1 MGFGYYLI
9 LLPIFLKLA
18 PSLQTAIPLSKHSSV
33 TFQNNKTT
41 ESIYYEQCIEGKKR
55 KATFTSRL
63 KPSST
68 SPQKKVLDVSPW

>member
-1 MGFGYYLI
+1 M
-9 LLPIFLKLA
+9 
-18 PSLQTAIPLSKHSSV
+18 HRH
-33 TFQNNKTT
+33 N
-41 ESIYYEQCIEGKKR
+41 EEKKKKK